1 MAKHDKT
8 IIILDKYKLRVK
20 QLKTHIT
27 LLLVA
32 NQDNSVEIVYYQGVL
47 KSTEDKIEELEKQL
61 KENKMKNDLEEAYNQ
76 AVYDLTEFIVHRT
89 KNSKFVVSEATTNN
103 FKEFKEETIKNQ
115 GVINISLEGSDNTIY
130 GNKYVNTL
138 ARVWHD
144 EIHITHN
151 LSFNEF
157 DEAVVAKV
165 QKEEVYQYFKNK
177 GVYFRGFL
185 ASHLI
190 YLDIMEQVK
199 YYKENKEYVVNQNDF
214 IKKAFV
220 NSLSVKE
227 GWMQ

>member
-1 MAKHDKT
+1 
-8 IIILDKYKLRVK
+8 
-20 QLKTHIT
+20 
-27 LLLVA
+27 
-32 NQDNSVEIVYYQGVL
+32 
-47 KSTEDKIEELEKQL
+47 
-61 KENKMKNDLEEAYNQ
+61 MKNDLEEAYNQ
-76 AVYDLTEFIVHRT
+76 AVYDLTEFVIHRT
-89 KNSKFVVSEATTNN
+89 KNSKFVVSEVTTNS
-103 FKEFKEETIKNQ
+103 FKEFKEETLKNQ

-144 EIHITHN
+144 EIHLTHN